1 MIKKQKENCSIVI
14 EFLLLVITLIRIRHI
29 TIILVMLLLSYAN

>member
-1 MIKKQKENCSIVI
+1 VI